1 MASMLISHPVAGSL
15 YLSNINGGA
24 ITEAEAREIMANY
37 GPIELLWFA
46 SQTEREM
53 FGLPEGIFVRF
64 AFFDDCRDCLMV
76 SNLEMPHSFLLS
88 KLSGLSRFCHTPP

>member
-1 MASMLISHPVAGSL
+1 MASILTLLPLAGSL
-15 YLSNINGGA
+15 YLSKITGGT
-24 ITEAEAREIMANY
+24 ITEAEAREVMANY

-76 SNLEMPHSFLLS
+76 SNEILSSNSF
-88 KLSGLSRFCHTPP
+88 